1 MQHWA
6 KIKDI
11 IEKLLLN
18 NYEDLKLDKDTMK
31 IFEISDMYLLKMELI
46 GMKSLKPNNTKA
58 IF

>member
-31 IFEISDMYLLKMELI
+31 IFEISDIYLLKMELI
-46 GMKSLKPNNTKA
+46 GEKSLKPNNIKA